1 MSSVAKLEIY
11 DDQTV
16 YEPSPATGR
25 AYGLIGGFFM
35 VKEYQGCVLRKSI
48 KIKNEIDICD
58 RCLYFGSKG
67 CKKKDN
73 EKKKDPRA

>member
-1 MSSVAKLEIY
+1 
-11 DDQTV
+11 
-16 YEPSPATGR
+16 
-25 AYGLIGGFFM
+25 M
-35 VKEYQGCVLRKSI
+35 VKEFQGCVLRKSV

-73 EKKKDPRA
+73 EKKKRPESLKLPGLVLKFVYIDCIIIMPLYSDHR